1 MSIIL
6 VAISGKSGHGKD
18 TLCDMIKNDVSDLDT
33 RQETLCFAD
42 PVKQAA
48 MDIFGLSGYHMNS
61 QRGKMEPVEKLG
73 GITAREILQKLGTD
87 FARNIFN
94 DVWVHR
100 YNDTIQ
106 GVIYSVKKNLIIFT
120 PDVRF
125 KNEYHTYDDY
135 KEKYGID
142 VIRVRVNRPDFAIK
156 ESSHLSETDLDDI
169 VSWDYHL
176 SAYDLSSLEL
186 MSYPIVEQITILLD

>member
-18 TLCDMIKNDVSDLDT
+18 SLCDMIKSGVSDLDT

-42 PVKQAA
+42 PLKQAA
-48 MDIFGLSGYHMNS
+48 IDIFGLSRYHMDS
-61 QRGKMEPVEKLG
+61 QRGKREPIEKLG
-73 GITAREILQKLGTD
+73 GVTTREILQKLGTD

-94 DVWVHR
+94 DIWVYR
-100 YNDTIQ
+100 YDDTIQ
-106 GVIYSVKKNLIIFT
+106 GIIHSVKKNLIIFT
-120 PDVRF
+120 TDMRF

-142 VIRVRVNRPDFAIK
+142 VIRIRVHRPDFTIK
-156 ESSHLSETDLDDI
+156 ESNHLSETDLDDI
-169 VSWDYHL
+169 VSWDYHF
-176 SAYDLSSLEL
+176 SANDLYSLEL
-186 MSYPIVEQITILLD
+186 MSHSVVEQITILLD